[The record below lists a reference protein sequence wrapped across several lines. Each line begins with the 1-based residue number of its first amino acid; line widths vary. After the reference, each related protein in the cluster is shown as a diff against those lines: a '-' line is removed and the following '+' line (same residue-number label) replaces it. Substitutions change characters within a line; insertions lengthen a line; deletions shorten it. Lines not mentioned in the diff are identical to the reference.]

1 MHKKNSIQVNT
12 VFRAKL
18 IGLVFLLLA
27 ILLVVQ
33 IIHIQFI
40 DTAKYK
46 NNFEGRIIRVKEIEA
61 PRGTIYAQDGRTLA
75 VDIPHYDLHFD
86 ATAVG
91 IFDLVQQKKI
101 QDSLQAMS
109 EYLHRIFPDK
119 PTNGYLSLFQAAIA
133 EKSKFKLLQKNISYA
148 QYEQLKE
155 MPLAARGKN
164 KGGLI
169 FVQKTKRYL
178 PQGELAKRTIGY
190 TNDKGNSVGLEH
202 SFSKILSGEK
212 GLQKQ
217 KRVGAS
223 IWLPLSDDYVHR
235 PQKGADISAV
245 KYLDNG
251 LKHFYGICSQLNN
264 TVKQNLPG
272 AGAAGG
278 LGYGTS
284 FFLGASLK
292 SGIDLILKYSNIEK
306 FIPEADLVI
315 TGEGALDKQT
325 LQGKLIKGVCQ
336 MAKKYNKPVIA
347 ICGALDLN
355 SEELTALGLK
365 AAFSIS
371 QGPGSLNDALLSTE
385 KNLTLTAFNI
395 AQILK

>member
-1 MHKKNSIQVNT
+1 MKVLIATDSFKDAADSFAVCASIKNGWIKSSPHDEVSCFPLADGGEGLIDILKLYLEMDLVSVVVDDALRRKKEAHFLFSET
-12 VFRAKL
+12 KKL
-18 IGLVFLLLA
+18 AVIEIAQAIGLQHLSPSER
-27 ILLVVQ
+27 
-33 IIHIQFI
+33 
-40 DTAKYK
+40 
-46 NNFEGRIIRVKEIEA
+46 N
-61 PRGTIYAQDGRTLA
+61 P
-75 VDIPHYDLHFD
+75 LH
-86 ATAVG
+86 T
-91 IFDLVQQKKI
+91 
-101 QDSLQAMS
+101 S
-109 EYLHRIFPDK
+109 
-119 PTNGYLSLFQAAIA
+119 
-133 EKSKFKLLQKNISYA
+133 SY
-148 QYEQLKE
+148 
-155 MPLAARGKN
+155 G
-164 KGGLI
+164 
-169 FVQKTKRYL
+169 V
-178 PQGELAKRTIGY
+178 GELINHACKLGATEIIIGLGGSS
-190 TNDKGNSVGLEH
+190 TNDAGMGMAKALGWRFLDDLGKDCEPIGNELIKVFQILPPAKFVG
-202 SFSKILSGEK
+202 SKVTFEVLCDVDNPLFGSN
-212 GLQKQ
+212 
-217 KRVGAS
+217 GAAF
-223 IWLPLSDDYVHR
+223 VFA

-251 LKHFYGICSQLNN
+251 LKHFYGICSQINN

-306 FIPEADLVI
+306 FIPETDLVI

-336 MAKKYNKPVIA
+336 MAKKYDKPVIA